1 MLITGSNALVPRQ
14 PSRSASTDLYA
25 LASDLESGHLPSS
38 SAVALIPTHAHPRAT
53 EQTTRAHSGT
63 IQCTGDMLKDRADRV
78 HEDGPTHA
86 SDVPAA
92 PVDTILPDR
101 TGSQTEVADDRV
113 APTGGN
119 PGVDTRGSGDS
130 TLSAESLVTTAAGLS
145 MSRCT
150 LSATLAMSNLKS
162 TLQKADTFVS
172 QYPAT
177 LQHLDNRLM
186 HLRQSRDE
194 HKGFLAQAIA
204 GQAEISILAQV
215 QPLAWF
221 EEQVEQVVR
230 KQQAELESVSQEISR
245 VEDVK
250 RRREKILN
258 DLEQLEKSTK
268 TLFENIL
275 ALDGNISVAEY
286 DI

>member
-1 MLITGSNALVPRQ
+1 MLRRFPDA
-14 PSRSASTDLYA
+14 
-25 LASDLESGHLPSS
+25 HLPSS

-78 HEDGPTHA
+78 HEDGPIHA
-86 SDVPAA
+86 SNVPAA

-150 LSATLAMSNLKS
+150 LSAALAMSNLKS

-221 EEQVEQVVR
+221 EESRTSGQDATGRVR
-230 KQQAELESVSQEISR
+230 VRLARDFS
-245 VEDVK
+245 
-250 RRREKILN
+250 RRRRQEEKG
-258 DLEQLEKSTK
+258 KY
-268 TLFENIL
+268 FE
-275 ALDGNISVAEY
+275 
-286 DI
+286 